1 MKAYLGSSAIWI
13 LLPPTLCVSALVLTN
28 SKNVNPITLQKRS
41 WITRLESKRVARD
54 DIAPSKFAKVD
65 LESLASLNTCE
76 SGTKAR
82 RLLRKILLEDR
93 DSQSQVLYGSVKIP
107 PGASSWG
114 ISDGDLAIQTRLL
127 NSKYSI
133 MDVIELSG
141 NRDADRAS
149 LSLLCLMVASTISAI
164 IANQHL
170 PGPEILRFMV
180 VWLFCFSPF
189 IFVGY
194 GIATPEKLQAFLVSV
209 QRELFPAYR
218 QRMLQHE
225 AGHFLMGHLLGLP
238 VAGYQANAVK
248 NAVNFYPLADTDRSF
263 DLASQLGFD
272 KSLSAR
278 RVEQNSE
285 ALSADQLSAF
295 DAPFFSE
302 TGRGAWLVEERSVF
316 RNAQNYTNNPFLK
329 LASRNEPSNSWPFRG
344 FDEATLDQLSA
355 ISVAGVC
362 SEILAFGMYTKCS
375 FCLRVL
381 NSDTVCI
388 RLFLWAIGN
397 AEGGVADL
405 NQLRQ
410 IYRSAEPSISERD
423 EENRIRFALGYTMS
437 QLRRHLGALDA
448 LSKIMERDGT
458 IAECV
463 AAIENCE
470 NMSGVVSI
478 AGENYEVQRR
488 KDFLSDQR
496 SPLER
501 LFLGGGRTIDELE
514 DRLVEGKGG
523 GYRKETF
530 RLTGDDPVYA
540 AIAVALLFALWASAG
555 GLSLH

>member
-107 PGASSWG
+107 PGASSRG

-362 SEILAFGMYTKCS
+362 SEILAFG
-375 FCLRVL
+375 
-381 NSDTVCI
+381 
-388 RLFLWAIGN
+388 N